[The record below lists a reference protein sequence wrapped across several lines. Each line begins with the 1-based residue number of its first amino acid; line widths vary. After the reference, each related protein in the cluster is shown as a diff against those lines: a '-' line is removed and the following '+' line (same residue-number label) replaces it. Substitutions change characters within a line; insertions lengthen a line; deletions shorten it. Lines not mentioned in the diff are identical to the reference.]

1 MKGLHTVYSMT
12 PSTLRPLT
20 WVRKTPPKT
29 PSNDEEMDDTSARA
43 TEEGHATDV
52 MCTDQNNTV
61 KNTVWTIR
69 MTKVEID
76 SKHFMNNMEPGGRR
90 ATSGVATTEPKT

>member
-1 MKGLHTVYSMT
+1 MLDYTYCHAGSLLLQRVSFIYVAQYHISQICMKGLHTVYSMT

-29 PSNDEEMDDTSARA
+29 PSNDEEMDDTSGSNA
-43 TEEGHATDV
+43 TGV

-61 KNTVWTIR
+61 KIQYDDKSRNR
-69 MTKVEID
+69 
-76 SKHFMNNMEPGGRR
+76 
-90 ATSGVATTEPKT
+90 